1 MRDFFLPKLILTL
14 QSWLDI
20 IDLQDKSEIEEI
32 LVWYSGWKKFLLET
46 DEIVELLD
54 KPRTEEIFYLMM
66 LLIDEK
72 FAWVKDHLIMRMNMC

>member
-1 MRDFFLPKLILTL
+1 MMRDFFLPKLILTL

-72 FAWVKDHLIMRMNMC
+72 FA

>member
-20 IDLQDKSEIEEI
+20 IDLQDESEIQEI
-32 LVWYSGWKKFLLET
+32 LVWYSGWKKFLLES
-46 DEIVELLD
+46 DENVELLD

-72 FAWVKDHLIMRMNMC
+72 FA

>member
-1 MRDFFLPKLILTL
+1 MPYSSKQINCTMRDFFLPKLILTL

-20 IDLQDKSEIEEI
+20 IDLQDESEIQEI
-32 LVWYSGWKKFLLET
+32 LVWYSGWKKFLLES
-46 DEIVELLD
+46 DENVELLD

-72 FAWVKDHLIMRMNMC
+72 FA

>member
-20 IDLQDKSEIEEI
+20 IDLQDESEIQEI
-32 LVWYSGWKKFLLET
+32 LVWYSGWKKFLLES
-46 DEIVELLD
+46 DENVELLD

-72 FAWVKDHLIMRMNMC
+72 FAWVKDHLITRINIH